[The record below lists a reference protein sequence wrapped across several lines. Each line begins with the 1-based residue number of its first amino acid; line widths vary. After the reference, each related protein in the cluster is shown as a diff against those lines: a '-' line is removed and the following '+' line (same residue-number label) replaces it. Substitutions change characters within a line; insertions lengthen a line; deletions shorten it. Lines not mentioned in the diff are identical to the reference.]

1 MTEPH
6 AIPCPG
12 CPGRALEIR
21 ILDRSLGPE
30 PNSLEYA
37 LPDASRGF
45 WSGQLPVAG
54 RVVAFLCGHCGRIQL
69 FGRPAP
75 GAGAPA

>member
-12 CPGRALEIR
+12 CPGKALEIR

-30 PNSLEYA
+30 PGFLEYV
-37 LPDASRGF
+37 LPDASRSF
-45 WSGQLPVAG
+45 WTGKLPVAG
-54 RVVAFLCGHCGRIQL
+54 RVAAFLCGDCGRIQL

-75 GAGAPA
+75 GPPRPA